1 MKKLFVIVWV
11 GLFVWRAGAQV
22 DLPEAFR
29 NSLRRAAAGSHS
41 SLSGQFVVFE
51 PTDAILRPIP
61 LAGAV
66 RSNYVRVEA
75 SLLTVTCER
84 VKKALLAELQ
94 TPDQWRSKI
103 SLSLHRA
110 RSLDEMVVI
119 SAAQNGTDWSYYMDM
134 PDTLEPSRLVAAV
147 VNVLLL
153 EMADRN
159 SERSAEIPT
168 WLVEGLA
175 RQLILSSAVP
185 LVLDQPAPGRAGISA
200 SFVQLDGVRRDP
212 LTTAN
217 EELRAHPPLSL
228 EELTWPADGQLTG
241 EAGESYRSS
250 AQLFVH
256 ELTQLDQGRACLRT
270 MVGELARHLNWQMA
284 FLDAFK
290 SHFGT
295 QLELEKWWDLRVVT
309 FTGRDLTQTWPS
321 AESWDKLDEILR
333 PAVEVRTAMNELPLR
348 TQLNLQAIIREWD
361 FSQQAGVLSQKI
373 QQLFVLRVRVS
384 QDLVSLVD
392 DYRQVLDAYMKQ
404 RAKSSTG
411 RRAVLGLDSIARETL
426 AQLDT
431 LDARREQLRPVQQS
445 VQSADANI
453 VLTH

>member
-1 MKKLFVIVWV
+1 LKKLSAIVCL
-11 GLFVWRAGAQV
+11 GLFVWEAGAQV

-29 NSLRRAAAGSHS
+29 NSLKRAAAGPRS
-41 SLSGQFVVFE
+41 SLSGQFVIYE
-51 PTDAILRPIP
+51 PSDTFLRLVP
-61 LAGAV
+61 LDGAA

-75 SLLTVTCER
+75 SLLAVTCER

-94 TPDQWRSKI
+94 APDQWRGKI
-103 SLSLHRA
+103 SFSLHRA

-119 SAAQNGTDWSYYMDM
+119 SASQNGTDWGYYVDM
-134 PDTLEPSRLVAAV
+134 PDTLEPSRLVASV
-147 VNVLLL
+147 VNALLL
-153 EMADRN
+153 ETANRN

-175 RQLILSSAVP
+175 RQLVLSSAVP
-185 LVLDQPAPGRAGISA
+185 LVLDQPAPGRPGISA
-200 SFVQLDGVRRDP
+200 SFVQSDGVRRDP
-212 LTTAN
+212 LATAN
-217 EELRAHPPLSL
+217 EELRAHLPLTL

-290 SHFGT
+290 SHFST
-295 QLELEKWWDLRVVT
+295 QLELEKWWDLRLVT
-309 FTGRDLTQTWPS
+309 FTGRDLTQTWPA
-321 AESWDKLDEILR
+321 AESWDKLDEIIR
-333 PAVEVRTAMNELPLR
+333 PAVEVRMAINELPLR
-348 TQLNLQAIIREWD
+348 TQVNLQTIIREWD
-361 FSQQAGVLSQKI
+361 FAQQAGVLNQRI
-373 QQLFVLRVRVS
+373 QQLFVLRTRVS

-411 RRAVLGLDSIARETL
+411 RRAVLGLDSIARETI

-431 LDARREQLRPVQQS
+431 LDARREQLRPAAQS
-445 VQSADANI
+445 LQSADANI

>member
-1 MKKLFVIVWV
+1 MWE
-11 GLFVWRAGAQV
+11 AGAQI

-29 NSLRRAAAGSHS
+29 NSLKRAAAGPRS
-41 SLSGQFVVFE
+41 SLSGQFVIYE
-51 PTDAILRPIP
+51 PTDTFLRPVP
-61 LAGAV
+61 LDGAA

-75 SLLTVTCER
+75 SLLAVTCER

-94 TPDQWRSKI
+94 TPDQWRGKI

-119 SAAQNGTDWSYYMDM
+119 SSTQNGTDWSYFMDL
-134 PDTLEPSRLVAAV
+134 PDTLEPARLVSAT

-153 EMADRN
+153 EMANRN

-168 WLVEGLA
+168 WLAEGLA
-175 RQLILSSAVP
+175 RQLIRSSAVP
-185 LVLDQPAPGRAGISA
+185 LVLDQPAPGRPGISA
-200 SFVQLDGVRRDP
+200 SFLQSEGVRRDP
-212 LTTAN
+212 LATAN
-217 EELRAHPPLSL
+217 EELRAHPPLTL
-228 EELTWPADGQLTG
+228 DELTWPADGQLVG

-256 ELTQLDQGRACLRT
+256 ELTQLDQGRACLRA

-290 SHFGT
+290 AHFKT
-295 QLELEKWWDLRVVT
+295 QLELEKWWALRLVT
-309 FTGRDLTQTWPS
+309 FTGRDLAQAWPA
-321 AESWDKLDEILR
+321 AESWDKLDEIVR

-348 TQLNLQAIIREWD
+348 TQLNLQTIIREWD
-361 FSQQAGVLSQKI
+361 FAQQAGVLAQKI
-373 QQLFVLRVRVS
+373 QQLFVLRMRVS

-392 DYRQVLDAYMKQ
+392 DYRQVLDGYMKA

-411 RRAVLGLDSIARETL
+411 RRAIMGLDKIARETI
-426 AQLDT
+426 AQLDP
-431 LDARREQLRPVQQS
+431 LDARREELRPVQQS